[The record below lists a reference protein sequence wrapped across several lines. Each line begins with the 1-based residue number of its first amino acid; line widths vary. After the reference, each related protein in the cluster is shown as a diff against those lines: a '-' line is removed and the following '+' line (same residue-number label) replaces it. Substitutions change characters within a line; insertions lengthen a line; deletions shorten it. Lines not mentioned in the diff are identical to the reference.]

1 LTLEQAPRYVAGA
14 VRLCGREVPRF
25 AVVRGGR
32 AMKKLGIVLALLAA
46 VVILLPSPALAQVK
60 GLYWTT
66 SGFFGPFPITDLI
79 PSVPKE
85 KAREVTI
92 PVSMWVIDHP
102 KGLVVF
108 DTGNNVAIS
117 DGGCKQHW
125 APGNCDG
132 LKPSQKRDDVIDRQ
146 LQKLGYSAD
155 KVKAVVTSHAHL
167 DHIGNIKMFPKAVH
181 VIQKKELYQA
191 WWPEK
196 FQRAGGVFVMGD
208 FDGPARDFTYLEL
221 DGDYDL
227 FGDGSVMVLST
238 PGHTLGHQS
247 MKVKLASGQ
256 TILMS
261 QDAIWMQ
268 ENLDGYPAGL
278 NYSVKDYTNS
288 VNRLKMMR
296 DLENADL
303 FFAHDQDQYKAK
315 GGRWYK

>member
-1 LTLEQAPRYVAGA
+1 
-14 VRLCGREVPRF
+14 
-25 AVVRGGR
+25 
-32 AMKKLGIVLALLAA
+32 MKKLGLVAALAALLFS
-46 VVILLPSPALAQVK
+46 LHSPAAAQVK

-66 SGFFGPFPITDLI
+66 SGMFGPFPITDLI

-85 KAREVTI
+85 KARNITI

-108 DTGNNVAIS
+108 DTGNNAAIS
-117 DGGCKQHW
+117 DGGCKNYW
-125 APGNCDG
+125 VPGNCDG
-132 LKPSQKRDDVIDRQ
+132 LRPSQKRDDVIDRQ
-146 LQKLGYSAD
+146 LQKLGYSTD
-155 KVKAVVTSHAHL
+155 KVKAVITSHSHL

-196 FQRAGGVFVMGD
+196 FQRGGGVFVMGD
-208 FDGPARDFTYLEL
+208 FDGPARDFNYLEL

-227 FGDGSVMVLST
+227 FGDGSVMILST

-247 MKVKLASGQ
+247 VKVKLASGK
-256 TILMS
+256 TIIMS

-278 NYSVKDYTNS
+278 NYSVKDYNNS
-288 VNRLKMMR
+288 VNRLKMIR
-296 DLENADL
+296 DLEDGEI
-303 FFAHDQDQYKAK
+303 FFAHDQDQFKAK
-315 GGRWYK
+315 GNQWYK

>member
-1 LTLEQAPRYVAGA
+1 
-14 VRLCGREVPRF
+14 
-25 AVVRGGR
+25 
-32 AMKKLGIVLALLAA
+32 MKKLGILAALLA
-46 VVILLPSPALAQVK
+46 VVLALPSPALAQVK
-60 GLYWTT
+60 QLYWTT

-85 KAREVTI
+85 KARDITI
-92 PVSMWVIDHP
+92 PISMWIIDHP

-125 APGNCDG
+125 AAGNCDG

-146 LQKLGYSAD
+146 LQKLGFSAD
-155 KVKAVVTSHAHL
+155 KVKVVVTSHSHL

-181 VIQKKELYQA
+181 VLQKKELYQA

-196 FQRAGGVFVMGD
+196 FQRGGGVFVMGD

-227 FGDGSVMVLST
+227 FGDGSIIVLST

-247 MKVKLASGQ
+247 MKVKLASGH

-278 NYSVKDYTNS
+278 NYSVKDYNNS